1 MIWCILPAMNSRTT
15 STLVALLFGASLYI
29 AAAAPKVYDV
39 RESGAKGDGKT
50 LDTEAIQKA
59 LDACG
64 KAGGGTVKFS
74 PGIYLSQPLTLRTK
88 TTVLLEDGATLL
100 ASPTQSDFLKDG
112 GDWLTAKS
120 SDDFIP
126 FIGGKNLTDIAITGQ
141 GTIDG
146 NGANWWGP
154 AEEARTRKPGYPA
167 LPRPDLVVLNNC
179 KNVRMAGVK
188 LINSPRSHLVLNN
201 CEEVVIEGV
210 TVRSPAGAPN
220 TDGMDPVNC
229 RNVTITRCTVDTGD
243 DNIAIKSG
251 KKVEGREFC
260 CENITVTD
268 CVFLHGHGLSIGS
281 ATIGGVHHLVV
292 KNCRFENTDNGLRI
306 KSGRERGGTVE
317 DISYSDIVMKNVH
330 PAISIVCYYQYSTND
345 KYPKNDPAQPV
356 TETTPIFRNI
366 HISNVTATATKD
378 AGFIVGLPESV
389 VSNVVLENVH
399 ITAETGLTIANAKGI
414 QLKNVEVS
422 VKEGPPFTTE
432 NAQVEGLVRANEK
445 Q

>member
-154 AEEARTRKPGYPA
+154 AEEARTRKPGRPP

-179 KNVRMAGVK
+179 KKVRMAGVK

>member
-1 MIWCILPAMNSRTT
+1 
-15 STLVALLFGASLYI
+15 
-29 AAAAPKVYDV
+29 
-39 RESGAKGDGKT
+39 
-50 LDTEAIQKA
+50 
-59 LDACG
+59 
-64 KAGGGTVKFS
+64 
-74 PGIYLSQPLTLRTK
+74 
-88 TTVLLEDGATLL
+88 
-100 ASPTQSDFLKDG
+100 
-112 GDWLTAKS
+112 
-120 SDDFIP
+120 
-126 FIGGKNLTDIAITGQ
+126 
-141 GTIDG
+141 
-146 NGANWWGP
+146 
-154 AEEARTRKPGYPA
+154 
-167 LPRPDLVVLNNC
+167 
-179 KNVRMAGVK
+179 
-188 LINSPRSHLVLNN
+188 
-201 CEEVVIEGV
+201 VVIEGV